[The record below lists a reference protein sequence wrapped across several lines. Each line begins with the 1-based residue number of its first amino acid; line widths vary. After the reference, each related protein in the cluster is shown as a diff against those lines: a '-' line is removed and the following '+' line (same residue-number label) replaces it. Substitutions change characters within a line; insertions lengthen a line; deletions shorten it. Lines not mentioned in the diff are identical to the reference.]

1 MNPTVLA
8 VRAITTTYA
17 QTILKPLLFI
27 GIGIYV
33 AVLLLIGWI
42 AYAASPW
49 WWLLAV
55 VPTVIFF
62 VALLLWTLAFLLSK
76 RLAPRM
82 DREQKKT
89 ARRFV
94 GRTGKAAEHLGT
106 PRFVLVFRVIRDL
119 LFPPVNGQT
128 FLGEVSGLPGELRRD
143 FDDLRRSFGG

>member
-33 AVLLLIGWI
+33 TVLLLIAWI
-42 AYAASPW
+42 ASVASAW

-55 VPTVIFF
+55 IPTVIFF

-82 DREQKKT
+82 DREQRKT
-89 ARRFV
+89 ARKFV
-94 GRTGKAAEHLGT
+94 GHIGTAAEHLGT
-106 PRFVLVFRVIRDL
+106 PRFILVFRVLRDL
-119 LFPPVNGQT
+119 MFPPVNNQS
-128 FLGEVSGLPGELRRD
+128 FLGEVSSLPGELRRD
-143 FDDLRRSFGG
+143 FEALRRSFDN